1 MEITP
6 PYLFDAENRRNSQE
20 DPDEAWKLQ
29 FQSVSLTSHGKCPC
43 LSSHSFE
50 NVPCLS
56 SWSFENVPASALAA
70 SKRATISQKALKRPV
85 NGLNPAK
92 RSPTGLQQ
100 S

>member
-6 PYLFDAENRRNSQE
+6 SYLFDAESRRNSQE

-29 FQSVSLTSHGKCPC
+29 FQSVSLTSHGKCLC
-43 LSSHSFE
+43 LSSRSFE
-50 NVPCLS
+50 KGY
-56 SWSFENVPASALAA
+56 E
-70 SKRATISQKALKRPV
+70 RPKGSEKV

-100 S
+100 VSVKSGSDGVEN